1 MNKTL
6 LIFLTCLPMCLSTQ
20 QVESQESIPI
30 ITFLNR
36 NIDYDTIERYS
47 NGHRT
52 FTFYNTCTAPLIV
65 RRVKSGCSYTLAS
78 FTKDTLLPGE
88 RGQIS
93 AKYNTKKRGK
103 LERELVDYSNEKD
116 YTLTKVWIK
125 GYVLDTKLNY
135 GIEKNK
141 CNDSKL

>member
-1 MNKTL
+1 MIKLTTMNKTL
-6 LIFLTCLPMCLSTQ
+6 LIFLTCLPMCLSAQ
-20 QVESQESIPI
+20 QMESQESFPI

-36 NIDYDTIERYS
+36 TIDYDTIERYS

-52 FTFYNTCTAPLIV
+52 FTFYNTGTAPLIV
-65 RRVKSGCSYTLAS
+65 SRVKSGCSCTVAS

-93 AKYNTKKRGK
+93 AKYNTKKPGK
-103 LERELVDYSNEKD
+103 FERELVVYSNAKD
-116 YTLTKVWIK
+116 HSLTKIWIK
-125 GYVLDTKLNY
+125 GYVLDTKLHY

-141 CNDSKL
+141 